1 MSASHKKKLR
11 QEQMASGLTEKQMT
25 EKKEARRL
33 KIFSISF
40 IAAIILMVCVVI
52 VTIVFNSGIIE
63 RHITALKVDDHKVS
77 SAELNYFFLEAV
89 NNFYSQYGSYASML
103 GLDTT
108 VALDQQEYAEGT
120 TWADYFVDQAKE
132 NARSTY
138 ALYDAAKAEGYVL
151 SEDEKSTIEDGVNS
165 LQLYASYNGYS
176 NVNSYIK
183 SIYGRGCN
191 EKTYRAYRELAATAT
206 AYYNAHLEGLTYT
219 DADYRAKEAD
229 NYNAYSSF
237 SYSYYLLSASTFYEG
252 GTEDADG
259 NTTYSDEEKAA
270 GLAAAEAA
278 AKEVANASIS
288 LEAMNE
294 AIAALEINSGNE
306 SAAATTQ
313 TDVLYSNVPVALQ
326 SWLSDSSRTAGDA
339 SVVPVTT
346 TDADG
351 NEVITGYYVVY
362 FESVNDNTMQLV
374 NVRHIL
380 VPFEGGET
388 DENGNTTYS
397 DEDYQN
403 TEASAQLLLDSWDGT
418 EEGFA
423 TLAEE
428 KSTDTGSSS
437 NGGLYENVYPGQ
449 MTAEFNNWCFDPNR
463 QVGDT
468 GLVKTDYGY
477 HVMYF
482 CGNSD
487 TNYRDYMI
495 DKELRNADMESWY
508 QALLEPVTVE
518 AINVKNVNGSLIL
531 SPNNTNNSSNS

>member
-11 QEQMASGLTEKQMT
+11 QEQLASGLTEKQIA

-33 KIFSISF
+33 KIFSVSF
-40 IAAIILMVCVVI
+40 VVAIFLMVVVVI
-52 VTIVFNSGIIE
+52 ATIFINSGFIE
-63 RHITALKVDDHKVS
+63 RQITALKVDKHKVS
-77 SAELNYFFLEAV
+77 AAELNYFFLEAV

-138 ALYDAAKAEGYVL
+138 ALYDAAKAEGFVM
-151 SEDEKSTIEDGVNS
+151 SEDDKSTIEDGVNS
-165 LQLYASYNGYS
+165 LKLYASYNGYA

-183 SIYGRGCN
+183 AMYGRGCN

-206 AYYNAHLEGLTYT
+206 AYYSAHQEGLTYT

-237 SYSYYLLSASTFYEG
+237 SYSYYLLNASTFYEG
-252 GTEDADG
+252 GTQDADG

-270 GLAAAEAA
+270 GLVAAEAA
-278 AKEVANASIS
+278 AKEVANASVS

-294 AIAALEINSGNE
+294 AIAGLEINSGNE
-306 SAAATTQ
+306 SATATTQ

-326 SWLSDSSRTAGDA
+326 SWLSDSSRVAGDA

-351 NEVITGYYVVY
+351 NEVVTGYYVVY
-362 FESVNDNTMQLV
+362 FQDVNDNTMQLV

-397 DEDYQN
+397 DADYEN

-423 TLAEE
+423 NLAKE
-428 KSTDTGSSS
+428 KSTDTGSSA
-437 NGGLYENVYPGQ
+437 NGGLYEDVYPGQ
-449 MTAEFNNWCFDPNR
+449 MTTEFNNWCFDSSR
-463 QVGDT
+463 KAGDT

-495 DKELRNADMESWY
+495 DNALRNADMESWY
-508 QALLEPVTVE
+508 QALLEPVTAEVVN
-518 AINVKNVNGSLIL
+518 AKNVNGGLIL
-531 SPNNTNNSSNS
+531 NANNGSNS